1 MVRQAGRKVK
11 GSRSEAVPCIGW
23 RAIALTTASMNRLWT
38 LLLTRDSRHGG
49 RESLCLQLP
58 SSSRAAKAH
67 ARRCKH
73 HRESN
78 ATVQYRSGDTL
89 RSHINPRHLQ
99 PATPD
104 SSSSPPLSLPNGL
117 MNATTLERESPSVCP
132 SVLLAYTVGFTF
144 SFLSTSLTQH
154 SLPVKPCDRFT
165 AAQSSPP
172 APGETAST
180 HGSTRA
186 SGPGST
192 AAGSESVRVVVF
204 VSCPTTTT
212 TAPPISRGWR
222 WLAGCLPAGQSLN
235 QSVRSVE

>member
-1 MVRQAGRKVK
+1 MTGVQT
-11 GSRSEAVPCIGW
+11 C
-23 RAIALTTASMNRLWT
+23 AL
-38 LLLTRDSRHGG
+38 
-49 RESLCLQLP
+49 P
-58 SSSRAAKAH
+58 
-67 ARRCKH
+67 
-73 HRESN
+73 
-78 ATVQYRSGDTL
+78 
-89 RSHINPRHLQ
+89 I
-99 PATPD
+99 
-104 SSSSPPLSLPNGL
+104 SPSLPNGL
-117 MNATTLERESPSVCP
+117 INATTLERESPSVCP

-204 VSCPTTTT
+204 VSCPLSNDDDDG
-212 TAPPISRGWR
+212 AADFPRLALAG
-222 WLAGCLPAGQSLN
+222 WLAACW
-235 QSVRSVE
+235 SVT

>member
-1 MVRQAGRKVK
+1 METVKVSVSNCHPRLVLPRRTQ
-11 GSRSEAVPCIGW
+11 GGAN
-23 RAIALTTASMNRLWT
+23 TTANPTQPCSTGQAT
-38 LLLTRDSRHGG
+38 LCDHTSILDI
-49 RESLCLQLP
+49 C
-58 SSSRAAKAH
+58 
-67 ARRCKH
+67 
-73 HRESN
+73 
-78 ATVQYRSGDTL
+78 
-89 RSHINPRHLQ
+89 NPQ
-99 PATPD
+99 PRIPVPA
-104 SSSSPPLSLPNGL
+104 PPLSLPNGL

-222 WLAGCLPAGQSLN
+222 WLAGWLPAGQSLN